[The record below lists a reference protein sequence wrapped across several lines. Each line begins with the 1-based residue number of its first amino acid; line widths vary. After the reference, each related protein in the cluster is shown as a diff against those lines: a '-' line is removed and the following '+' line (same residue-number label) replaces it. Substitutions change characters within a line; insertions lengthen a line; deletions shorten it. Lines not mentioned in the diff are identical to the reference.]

1 MTFKNKEEKV
11 DWKDT
16 VDIEMAEFV
25 YRLNVEDEEEEK
37 SPK

>member
-11 DWKDT
+11 DREDT

-25 YRLNVEDEEEEK
+25 YRLNVEDEEEEE

>member
-11 DWKDT
+11 DREDT

-25 YRLNVEDEEEEK
+25 YMLNVEDEEEEE

>member
-1 MTFKNKEEKV
+1 MKFKNKEEKV
-11 DWKDT
+11 DREDT

-25 YRLNVEDEEEEK
+25 YRLNVEDEEEEE

>member
-11 DWKDT
+11 DRKDM